1 MPKGKS
7 KPYFIFRYVSGKY
20 RRAENAGLTSYTEV
34 KFENSIK
41 RTTAVA
47 NPRQIERVVRG
58 AKFPMELI
66 YEVSDE
72 ETMIKD
78 FKILKDGF
86 TLMQIDYLGGSGSR
100 GYGRVKSQ
108 ILIWIC

>member
-1 MPKGKS
+1 
-7 KPYFIFRYVSGKY
+7 
-20 RRAENAGLTSYTEV
+20 
-34 KFENSIK
+34 
-41 RTTAVA
+41 
-47 NPRQIERVVRG
+47 
-58 AKFPMELI
+58 MELI

-100 GYGRVKSQ
+100 GYGRVK
-108 ILIWIC
+108 ITDLDLDMLIGDVSDENNGSVPGSFRRIKEQR